1 MDAFLLSFCF
11 LAISVRVF
19 SCFQRIQVNVFLVER
34 TSVRLKSAL
43 HFTFPICW
51 FSHYRSTPRNVES
64 QNSHRTASSG
74 SPPSFEESLPAMGKD
89 PKVLFRF
96 FVIIKC
102 GR

>member
-1 MDAFLLSFCF
+1 MF
-11 LAISVRVF
+11 
-19 SCFQRIQVNVFLVER
+19 FLVER

-51 FSHYRSTPRNVES
+51 FSHYQSTPRNVES

-89 PKVLFRF
+89 PEVLFRF